1 MNSVYYGNGLDA
13 FIEAIYLQ
21 EEIDPSVGS
30 LIHVNPKNPTYITG
44 KIVIINTADYSMD
57 KIMTLV
63 RNKCKVISRTSEP
76 GECQGVEV
84 CPYILRPCF
93 DVIWNGRT
101 KKINTHP
108 ELDKFLEGNEDE
120 WSMIFPDYKLYFPK
134 LTIWDKK
141 IVVDEYGNL
150 TGLGWILQQT
160 GVNLIEGT
168 PFNDLDLVKTK
179 KLDFMVLRRK
189 IKEGEL

>member
-44 KIVIINTADYSMD
+44 KIVIINTADYSMY

-84 CPYILRPCF
+84 CPYILRPYF

-179 KLDFMVLRRK
+179 KLDFMS
-189 IKEGEL
+189 

>member
-93 DVIWNGRT
+93 DVIWNGRM
-101 KKINTHP
+101 KEINTHA
-108 ELDKFLEGNEDE
+108 ELDKFLEGDEDE
-120 WSMIFPDYKLYFPK
+120 WSMTFPDYKLYFPK

-179 KLDFMVLRRK
+179 SLLLLFFFLRHE
-189 IKEGEL
+189 I

>member
-101 KKINTHP
+101 KKNKYSP
-108 ELDKFLEGNEDE
+108 
-120 WSMIFPDYKLYFPK
+120 
-134 LTIWDKK
+134 
-141 IVVDEYGNL
+141 
-150 TGLGWILQQT
+150 
-160 GVNLIEGT
+160 
-168 PFNDLDLVKTK
+168 
-179 KLDFMVLRRK
+179 
-189 IKEGEL
+189 